1 MDQVLAAPIEAY
13 LDSLHRP
20 VDPLLDEIE
29 QDGRARG
36 LPLVHPASARL
47 LRTLVVATGAR
58 RILEIGTAIGYSAI
72 WMAQAQPAGGLLISL
87 EKDAGRAAAA
97 RANVARA
104 ELSERVSIIVG
115 EASRYLHKVAGPFDL
130 VFQDSDKHL
139 YEAMLRRS
147 IELLRPGGLLVCDNV
162 LWSGEVVEGFRQPAT
177 RGTAEAEALRAFN
190 RRLAA
195 EPALLTTFL
204 AVGDGL
210 SISVRLADREAA

>member
-1 MDQVLAAPIEAY
+1 MDHLIAAPIETY

-20 VDPLLDEIE
+20 IDPLLDEIE
-29 QDGRARG
+29 RDGRARG

-47 LRTLVVATGAR
+47 LRTLVIATGAR

-72 WMAQAQPAGGLLISL
+72 WMAQAQPAGGLLMSL
-87 EKDAGRAAAA
+87 EKDAERAAVA

-104 ELSERVSIIVG
+104 GLADRISVVVG
-115 EASRYLHKVAGPFDL
+115 DASRYLHKVAGPFDL

-139 YEAMLRRS
+139 YDPMLTRS

-162 LWSGEVVEGFRQPAT
+162 LWSGEVVEGFRQPPT
-177 RGTAEAEALRAFN
+177 RGTTEAAALRAYN
-190 RRLAA
+190 ARLAA
-195 EPALLTTFL
+195 ERRLLTTFL

-210 SISVRLADREAA
+210 SISVRVDGGGSA

>member
-1 MDQVLAAPIEAY
+1 MDQVIAAPIEAY

-20 VDPLLDEIE
+20 VDALLESIE

-47 LRTLVVATGAR
+47 LRTLVLATGAR

-72 WMAQAQPAGGLLISL
+72 WMAQAQPTGGLLISL
-87 EKDAGRAAAA
+87 EKDAGRAAVA
-97 RANVARA
+97 RANIERA
-104 ELSERVSIIVG
+104 DLADRISVVVG
-115 EASRYLHKVAGPFDL
+115 DASRYLHKVAGPFDL

-139 YEAMLRRS
+139 YASMLTRS

-162 LWSGEVVEGFRQPAT
+162 LWSGEVVEGFRQPPA
-177 RGTAEAEALRAFN
+177 RGTAEAAALRAYN
-190 RRLAA
+190 ARLAA
-195 EPALLTTFL
+195 ERRLLTTFL

-210 SISVRLADREAA
+210 SVSVRVDRGNPA

>member
-1 MDQVLAAPIEAY
+1 MDQVIAAPIEAY

-29 QDGRARG
+29 RDGRARA

-72 WMAQAQPAGGLLISL
+72 WMAQALPADGLLISL
-87 EKDAGRAAAA
+87 EKDAGRAAVA
-97 RANVARA
+97 RANVTRA
-104 ELSERVSIIVG
+104 GLSERVSIIVG

-139 YEAMLRRS
+139 YEPMLRRS
-147 IELLRPGGLLVCDNV
+147 IDLLRPGGLLVCDNV
-162 LWSGEVVEGFRQPAT
+162 LWSGEVVEGFRRPPT
-177 RGTAEAEALRAFN
+177 RGIAEAEALRAFN

-210 SISVRLADREAA
+210 SISLRLGDGEAA